1 VIASKCR
8 GTSTRVS
15 VHESS
20 LRHPHFKSQSFEY
33 RNCLFFFQQ
42 VNPLKMSIPS
52 TTSKKSP
59 VTPPPTSYKA
69 FGCPTPYA
77 EPLWYS
83 RNVTPHYTDS
93 HRKLRAAVRK
103 YIDEEILPNA
113 FEWESAG
120 KVPDSARDCAPF
132 SKNTC

>member
-1 VIASKCR
+1 
-8 GTSTRVS
+8 
-15 VHESS
+15 
-20 LRHPHFKSQSFEY
+20 
-33 RNCLFFFQQ
+33 
-42 VNPLKMSIPS
+42 MSIPT
-52 TTSKKSP
+52 TTSKD
-59 VTPPPTSYKA
+59 TPNPSSSTSLEP

-103 YIDEEILPNA
+103 YIDEEIMPNA

-120 KVPDSARDCAPF
+120 IVPDSARGLLHLLED
-132 SKNTC
+132 TH